1 MPVLGKCLQK
11 RVPGDKISLAGRI
24 EELLHCLELTHAGVR
39 IDHHGC
45 RGHVPDRA
53 GHSIKQ
59 LFGIAEIA
67 VLHIRLD
74 HPVPGEEI
82 GLLDRVED
90 EAGVADGAT
99 FAVRLDEEI
108 GKESIAC
115 VWAVE
120 DLRVEAIG
128 LGGIPGI
135 SASSQALGERWN
147 VRDVVIS
154 NGFLELT
161 LTNPGGD
168 VTRISYGGITDLL
181 EWRNKETNRG
191 YWNLVWSLPD
201 GGDKFD
207 VISGT
212 KFTVVSNTE
221 DMVELSFYRPY
232 DSTET
237 MVPLNIDKR
246 FVVLRGRS
254 GFYTYAIFDRPY
266 GWSDFNLNVV
276 RVAWKLGQDNF
287 DFMAISDTKQR
298 VMPYPQDRYPQ
309 NSETLAYKEAV
320 ILVNPKNPN
329 LKGEV
334 DDKYQYS
341 GENRSTKVH
350 GWISFDPL
358 VGFWMITPSYEFKTG
373 GPLKQNLLSHT
384 GPTCLSV
391 FLGSHYGG
399 ITLCPKFRDGEAWKK
414 VFGPVFVYLNSS
426 STDHRSLWED
436 AKLQAEAEIDAWPYS
451 WPGSSDFTL
460 AAERGHVSGEF
471 YVFDSFLSSKLL
483 PAAFAWI
490 GLAPPGD
497 AGSWQEDS
505 KGYQF
510 WTQADKFGNFEI
522 SNVLPGTYDL
532 YGWVPGVIGDYK
544 KQGDSIT
551 ISQGGSYD
559 LGSLVYKPPRNGP
572 TLWEIGFPDRSAA
585 GFFVPSPDSKYVSKL
600 FVYQERFRQYGLWTR
615 YSEIYSSQ
623 DLVYTVGSSQ
633 WPKDWFF
640 IHGVRVKSD
649 GSFEPTTWEIKFWL
663 DLAIKDESYTLR
675 IAIAGSHYGNIKVY
689 VNSLSSSPCFV
700 TGMFGRDNAIARHGI
715 HGLYRLYSVDINGGL
730 LKRGDNSIYLTQAN
744 SRSPFVGVLY
754 DHIRFEAPCC
764 EIIEE
769 ASSSL

>member
-1 MPVLGKCLQK
+1 M
-11 RVPGDKISLAGRI
+11 
-24 EELLHCLELTHAGVR
+24 
-39 IDHHGC
+39 
-45 RGHVPDRA
+45 
-53 GHSIKQ
+53 
-59 LFGIAEIA
+59 
-67 VLHIRLD
+67 
-74 HPVPGEEI
+74 
-82 GLLDRVED
+82 
-90 EAGVADGAT
+90 
-99 FAVRLDEEI
+99 
-108 GKESIAC
+108 
-115 VWAVE
+115 
-120 DLRVEAIG
+120 AI
-128 LGGIPGI
+128 
-135 SASSQALGERWN
+135 
-147 VRDVVIS
+147 VVIS

-168 VTRISYGGITDLL
+168 VARISYGGITDLL

-207 VISGT
+207 IISGT

-246 FVVLRGRS
+246 FVFLRGRS

-320 ILVNPKNPN
+320 ILV
-329 LKGEV
+329 

-341 GENRSTKVH
+341 GENRSTK
-350 GWISFDPL
+350 
-358 VGFWMITPSYEFKTG
+358 
-373 GPLKQNLLSHT
+373 
-384 GPTCLSV
+384 V

-436 AKLQAEAEIDAWPYS
+436 AKLQ
-451 WPGSSDFTL
+451 
-460 AAERGHVSGEF
+460 
-471 YVFDSFLSSKLL
+471 
-483 PAAFAWI
+483 
-490 GLAPPGD
+490 
-497 AGSWQEDS
+497 
-505 KGYQF
+505 GYQF

-649 GSFEPTTWEIKFWL
+649 GSFEPTTWEIKFQL

-715 HGLYRLYSVDINGGL
+715 HGLYRLYSVDIKGGL

-754 DHIRFEAPCC
+754 DHIRFEAPSC